1 MTLAYELKDYRVLR
15 QKRGVQWGG
24 FAVNKLM
31 NHGGL
36 NQGRNGS
43 GGGK

>member
-1 MTLAYELKDYRVLR
+1 MTHELKDHRVLR
-15 QKRGVQWGG
+15 QKREVQWGG

-36 NQGRNGS
+36 NRGRNGS